1 MCFEQCQVYSQDRAV
16 HGTIKDNKKKNS
28 LMGTLINVVACCN
41 KEHWKMD
48 EV

>member
-1 MCFEQCQVYSQDRAV
+1 MCFEQCQVYSQERAV
-16 HGTIKDNKKKNS
+16 HGTIKDNKKNS

>member
-1 MCFEQCQVYSQDRAV
+1 MGFEKCQAYSPGRAV

-41 KEHWKMD
+41 KEHMKMD
-48 EV
+48 VV